1 MGIWGYSYRFT
12 PPLEFPGLTIRG
24 GGKTVTNSNDNFAT
38 IGPILEILDVLE
50 SPDHVRYIFDTF
62 MR

>member
-1 MGIWGYSYRFT
+1 MDIF
-12 PPLEFPGLTIRG
+12 
-24 GGKTVTNSNDNFAT
+24 SNRCNFAT

-50 SPDHVRYIFDTF
+50 SPEHALYILGTF